1 MNIFCTFSGCI
12 ADKPQP
18 LFFYAQFWG
27 KSVDYLPVFNVF
39 QVQNNQGRSILI
51 LRLCRD
57 TIIALY
63 SSRFPWILK
72 QHLKQLLERL
82 NPICTRNGGHDQN
95 FRKQQRLEFLSINLP
110 FLRDKRP
117 CIPLCISNECL
128 KFTWQES
135 IPQFKGAWCFIFS
148 WEIKFQVSKIKF
160 KFQMMKQTAE
170 KDNTDHIPFTLT
182 FHPHNH
188 AVKSIILKNFKLL
201 QNDSETGTIF
211 S

>member
-18 LFFYAQFWG
+18 LFFYEQFWG

-95 FRKQQRLEFLSINLP
+95 FRKQQRLEFLINQLTISQGQKAMHSSLHQQWVSEVYLTREHTTIQRCLVLHLQ
-110 FLRDKRP
+110 LRNQVP
-117 CIPLCISNECL
+117 S
-128 KFTWQES
+128 
-135 IPQFKGAWCFIFS
+135 FKNQV
-148 WEIKFQVSKIKF
+148 QVS
-160 KFQMMKQTAE
+160 
-170 KDNTDHIPFTLT
+170 
-182 FHPHNH
+182 
-188 AVKSIILKNFKLL
+188 
-201 QNDSETGTIF
+201 NDETNGWEG
-211 S
+211 